1 VRSPILSITRDEV
14 IASLRS
20 TGSSDP
26 EVLAAA
32 MEEMTATVAPLRRMA
47 VVWLLLGFLALATRP
62 GIFVAAPLVGA
73 GVWSGL
79 RALRYRR
86 TIEQGYAEYVRRR
99 VTTDRRAAG
108 DIERVRQG

>member
-1 VRSPILSITRDEV
+1 MLSITRDEV

-26 EVLAAA
+26 DVLAAA
-32 MEEMTATVAPLRRMA
+32 KEEMAATVAPLRRMA

-73 GVWSGL
+73 GVWSGI
-79 RALRYRR
+79 RALRNGRA
-86 TIEQGYAEYVRRR
+86 IDQGYAEYTHRQT
-99 VTTDRRAAG
+99 TTDRRTGG
-108 DIERVRQG
+108 DMERVSKG